1 MLLRYVALI
10 PLMVLACIGASAT
23 AAPSDM
29 DADEEVL
36 RRAALPADAPSLL
49 NLFRKRTP
57 DVDSQAR
64 IKSLISQLGSESFT
78 EREESSEELA
88 GCGIAAVGLLR
99 AATHHSDLEV
109 RRRARDAL
117 TIIEQN
123 DLSTDVLVA
132 ALHVLGRRKPARVI
146 EVLLDY
152 APHSGDGEITE
163 ELCLTL
169 AASANRGGVVDQ
181 QLVRALADESSIKRA
196 VAATALCRAGCRE
209 QLPAIRRLLG
219 EADLQVRRRVALAL
233 LEARDKAA
241 VSVLV
246 ELLAELPLSEAEHV
260 ESMLLQ
266 VANDTAPKGSLNDM
280 RDVGTAARGKYRDA
294 WSDWWKQH
302 SDRLDLAKVDLS
314 PHWRGYT
321 LAICT
326 TAFRG
331 GRGGLRG
338 AQFGS
343 VLELD
348 GQGRIRWQLKGLSY
362 PVDAQVLDERRVLV
376 TEYRQAQVTERN
388 HDGDILRRI
397 SVSELPMEARRLTNG
412 NTLITTS
419 NRIFE
424 IDRNDKEVWTTSGNP
439 LDTIAAACPF
449 RGGEIGICYRSGEFV
464 RMDKKGKVLASFRVG
479 RMFRSNGTH
488 IQGLPNGHVL
498 VPLYYDN
505 KVVEF
510 DEEGREVWSA
520 SYTQPI
526 CAQRLPNGRTLV
538 AGYCNT
544 FYVELDKNG
553 REVKSQRCDAPLMSV
568 SGR

>member
-10 PLMVLACIGASAT
+10 PLMVLACISASAT
-23 AAPSDM
+23 AARSDT

-36 RRAALPADAPSLL
+36 RRAGMPADAPSLL
-49 NLFRKRTP
+49 TLFRKRTP
-57 DVDSQAR
+57 DADSRAR
-64 IKSLISQLGSESFT
+64 IKSLIAQLGSESFS

-99 AATHHSDLEV
+99 AATHHTDLEV
-109 RRRARDAL
+109 RRRARDVLA
-117 TIIEQN
+117 IIELN
-123 DLSTDVLVA
+123 DLSTEVLIA
-132 ALHVLGRRKPARVI
+132 ALHVLGRRKPAQMI
-146 EVLLDY
+146 EVLLNY
-152 APHSGDGEITE
+152 APHAGDGEIAE

-169 AASANRGGVVDQ
+169 ASSARRGGVVDQ
-181 QLVRALADESSIKRA
+181 QLVLALADESSIKRA
-196 VAATALCRAGCRE
+196 VAATALCRADCRE
-209 QLPAIRRLLG
+209 QLPAIRRLLR
-219 EADLQVRRRVALAL
+219 EADAQVRRQVALAL
-233 LEARDKAA
+233 LEARDKSA
-241 VSVLV
+241 VPVLI
-246 ELLAELPLSEAEHV
+246 ELLAELPRAEAEHV

-266 VANDTAPKGSLNDM
+266 VANDAAPQISLDGVRHAIPM
-280 RDVGTAARGKYRDA
+280 GRDKCRDA
-294 WSDWWKQH
+294 WADWWKEH
-302 SDRLDLAKVDLS
+302 GNGLDLAKVDLS
-314 PHWRGYT
+314 PNWRGYT

-348 GQGRIRWQLKGLSY
+348 AQGRTRWQLKGLSY
-362 PVDAQVLDERRVLV
+362 PVDAQVLDERRILV

-388 HDGDILRRI
+388 HEGDILRRI
-397 SVSELPMEARRLTNG
+397 VVSDLPMEARRLPNG

-419 NRIFE
+419 NRVFE
-424 IDRNDKEVWTTSGNP
+424 IDRNDKEVWTTNGNHQ
-439 LDTIAAACPF
+439 DTIAAVCPF
-449 RGGEIGICYRSGEFV
+449 RGGEIGVCYRSGEFV
-464 RMDKKGKVLASFRVG
+464 RMDKKAKVLASFHVG
-479 RMFRSNGTH
+479 RMFRSTGTH

-498 VPLYYDN
+498 VPLFYDN

-510 DEEGREVWSA
+510 DEEGREVWST

-538 AGYCNT
+538 AGYFNT

-553 REVKSQRCDAPLMSV
+553 REVKSQRCEAPLMFV